1 MSEVKTDKISSV
13 STNGD
18 ITLDPDGTGK
28 LKVVS
33 GGASQVY
40 AQFIN
45 STDNGKFEIK
55 QGGSSNAL
63 LQGFNASNSETV
75 RLDPTSDCFF
85 NGGNVGIGT
94 SSPNVTELGIEIHNS
109 GNDTTAALRLS
120 GHNNTGTPGQKFNT
134 ELRNNGGSG
143 LFQVLHHGSGDSVG
157 TERFRIDSGG
167 DSYTNDGTISSL
179 SDSRVK
185 KEVADLQDGLA
196 IVNQLRPVTFKYNG
210 AASMAPDDDKVNYG
224 FIADEV
230 QAVASHYV
238 TEGSDEINGVTV
250 TDFKSLSTGRM
261 LPMLFKAVQELST
274 KVQTLETEMTALKA
288 RVTALENA

>member
-45 STDNGKFEIK
+45 STGNGKFEIK

-85 NGGNVGIGT
+85 NGGSVGIGT
-94 SSPNVTELGIEIHNS
+94 DSPAVPLDVKKDSPSSGVLALFGSNGTQHTSKVSAVSNNITIGRSRINVPASTTTQLVNGYGGSVCLITLLADTGVADIQYTFLVTHGWNAATVLFTNTYGANTATFTFAASS
-109 GNDTTAALRLS
+109 GNLTVNHNHSGAINFNVATMAVSGPTT
-120 GHNNTGTPGQKFNT
+120 G
-134 ELRNNGGSG
+134 
-143 LFQVLHHGSGDSVG
+143 
-157 TERFRIDSGG
+157 
-167 DSYTNDGTISSL
+167 
-179 SDSRVK
+179 
-185 KEVADLQDGLA
+185 
-196 IVNQLRPVTFKYNG
+196 
-210 AASMAPDDDKVNYG
+210 
-224 FIADEV
+224 
-230 QAVASHYV
+230 
-238 TEGSDEINGVTV
+238 
-250 TDFKSLSTGRM
+250 
-261 LPMLFKAVQELST
+261 
-274 KVQTLETEMTALKA
+274 
-288 RVTALENA
+288 